1 MKLSI
6 DQLEDFRWHLRNAL
20 DNNIFDEIKYYLDE
34 VAPQLYD
41 DDEQKRSKL
50 MDTLIDE
57 ASLLRIT
64 FEDEWLETTT
74 LYM

>member
-20 DNNIFDEIKYYLDE
+20 DNNIFDEIKYYVDE

-41 DDEQKRSKL
+41 DDEQKRSKV
-50 MDTLIDE
+50 MDTLMDE
-57 ASLLRIT
+57 AQLLRIT
-64 FEDEWLETTT
+64 FEDE
-74 LYM
+74 